1 MKILVTGAT
10 GLVGKKIIQQLLQN
24 GLKIN
29 YLTTSTNK
37 IQDQPNYKGFYWNPK
52 TNEINE
58 KCLLGVYAIIHLAG
72 ASIAEKWTDAYKE
85 EILQSRVL
93 SSKLLYETLK
103 NNNHQVEQI
112 ISASAIGI
120 YPDSLDAVYD
130 EGFKDFNISFLSHVV
145 VKWEQAVKEIEK
157 LNVKVCLLRIGLVLS
172 KEGGALP
179 KIMQPAKLGLGAA
192 FGSGEQWQSWIHIN
206 DLCKMF
212 IFSLEKGL
220 EGNYN
225 AVAPEPVTNYELSK
239 SVSKVLKRPFFLP
252 NIPKFVMKFL
262 LGEMHILLFE
272 SQNVD
277 SKKIQ
282 NQGFNFEYKFLL
294 PALKD
299 LLQ

>member
-1 MKILVTGAT
+1 MKVLITGAT
-10 GLVGKKIIQQLLQN
+10 GLVGKKITEHLLQK

-29 YLTTSTNK
+29 YLTTNRNK
-37 IQDQPNYKGFYWNPK
+37 IQNESNATGFYWNPS
-52 TNEINE
+52 TGEIDE
-58 KCLLGVYAIIHLAG
+58 QCLSGVYAIIHLAG
-72 ASIAEKWTDAYKE
+72 ATIAEKWTTAYKE
-85 EILQSRVL
+85 EILQSRIL
-93 SSKLLYETLK
+93 SSQLLYYTLK
-103 NNNHQVEQI
+103 KNNHQVEQV

-120 YPDSLDAVYD
+120 YPDSLDALYD
-130 EGFKDFNISFLSHVV
+130 EDFKDFNTSFLSHVV
-145 VKWEQAVKEIEK
+145 VKWEQAVKEIET
-157 LNVKVCLLRIGLVLS
+157 LNIKVCSLRIGLVLS

-179 KIMQPAKLGLGAA
+179 KIIQPARFGLGAA

-212 IFSLEKGL
+212 VYALEKGL

-225 AVAPEPVTNYELSK
+225 AVAPVPVTNNELSK
-239 SVSKVLKRPFFLP
+239 TVSKVLKRPFFLP

-272 SQNVD
+272 SQNVN

-282 NQGFNFEYKFLL
+282 SQGFNFEYKFLL

-299 LLQ
+299 LLK